1 MQASDLYLDLLKRVL
16 TDTLFAGEPDVNA
29 PPERFLVDFVR
40 HYIRGPALSM
50 LPIARLDNL
59 QACIADVVARGVA
72 GDLIEAGVWRGGAAI
87 FMRAVLRALAVE
99 DRTVWVADSFEG
111 LPVPDAARFPR
122 EAAAHRGSVA
132 TEAFRHFAVPIE
144 TVRENFRRFGLL
156 DGQVRFLEG
165 WFADTLP
172 VAPIERLAVLRL
184 DADYFQSTMDG
195 LVHLYDRLSVGGYV
209 IVDDYG
215 ETEWTY
221 CREAVDAFRAERAIT
236 EPLIAVDRR
245 CSYWQRAR

>member
-1 MQASDLYLDLLKRVL
+1 MQSSDLYLDLLKRVL

-29 PPERFLVDFVR
+29 PQERFVVDFLR
-40 HYIRGPALSM
+40 HYIQGPALSM
-50 LPIARLDNL
+50 VPVARLDNL
-59 QACIADVVARGVA
+59 QGCIADVVARGVA

-87 FMRAVLRALAVE
+87 FMRAVLRALEVA

-111 LPVPDAARFPR
+111 LPEPDATRFPR
-122 EAAAHRGSVA
+122 EAQAHRGAVA
-132 TEAFRHFAVPIE
+132 TEAYRHFAVPIE
-144 TVRENFRRFGLL
+144 TVQENFRRFGLL
-156 DGQVRFLEG
+156 DGQVRFLKG

-172 VAPIERLAVLRL
+172 RAPIKRLAVLRL

-195 LVHLYDRLSVGGYV
+195 LVHLYDRLSIGGYV

-221 CREAVDAFRAERAIT
+221 CRQAVDAFRAERGID
-236 EPLIAVDRR
+236 EPLIPVDRR
-245 CSYWQRAR
+245 CSYWQRTR